1 MHILWWFIIVK
12 IHCDIVSSSNK
23 TCEYNFFPWSPNSD
37 FIEKIIKLLHEII
50 RIAGIFK
57 NLGIIWG
64 RVLLQKIQNINQN
77 VCHSINYLIIKNKI
91 NGYPVW
97 GHFLSKWSKVFIM
110 GPHLSGF
117 EFCAQIVTA
126 GKVNF
131 SIGYVMVSRTVTAGL
146 SYQTGKKVGILSK
159 ASRRS
164 FLTDRWI

>member
-1 MHILWWFIIVK
+1 MVHYCKNTVWYCF
-12 IHCDIVSSSNK
+12 SSNK
-23 TCEYNFFPWSPNSD
+23 TCVYNFLPWSSNSD
-37 FIEKIIKLLHEII
+37 LIEKIIKSLHETI

-57 NLGIIWG
+57 DLGIIWG

-77 VCHSINYLIIKNKI
+77 SIKNYLIIKNKI

-110 GPHLSGF
+110 VPHLSGF

-126 GKVNF
+126 GNVNS

-159 ASRRS
+159 ASS
-164 FLTDRWI
+164 KSLLTDRWI